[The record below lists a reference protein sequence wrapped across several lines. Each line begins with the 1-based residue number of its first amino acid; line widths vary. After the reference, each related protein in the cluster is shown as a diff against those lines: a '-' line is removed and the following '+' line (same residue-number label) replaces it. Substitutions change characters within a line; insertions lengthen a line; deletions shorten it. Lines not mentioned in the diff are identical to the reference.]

1 MSVFTSSPY
10 NLVLN
15 ELIVAEVIAINA
27 NGPSAASPP
36 NVAGATA
43 MSVPATAPTL
53 AKDASTSDTQ
63 VVLTWTGLTASA
75 DTGNFLSS

>member
-1 MSVFTSSPY
+1 MSVFTSGPY
-10 NLVLN
+10 SLVLN
-15 ELIVAEVIAINA
+15 ELIVAQVIAINA
-27 NGPSAASPP
+27 NGPSAASPV

-43 MSVPATAPTL
+43 MSVPTTAPAL
-53 AKDASTSDTQ
+53 VRDASTSDTQ

>member
-10 NLVLN
+10 NLILN
-15 ELIVAEVIAINA
+15 ELIVAQVIAING
-27 NGPSAASPP
+27 NGPSAASAP

-43 MSVPATAPTL
+43 MSVPTTAPALVRSAT
-53 AKDASTSDTQ
+53 TSDTQ
-63 VVLTWTGLTASA
+63 LVLTWTGLTAVT